1 MRQTKTNNRNAY
13 KGNKSIHHS
22 TKSQKSVYAT
32 KIALLCIMS
41 ILIPLY
47 TLPLLIAITRWF
59 SQPLGPFLALSI
71 SEALFVF
78 MSTIFE
84 AECVAM
90 LIIALRREKPEKSFR
105 VIFYISLVLVL
116 VLLSIFLAVGWTA
129 QTNR

>member
-1 MRQTKTNNRNAY
+1 MNRTKKQKTSKNAS
-13 KGNKSIHHS
+13 KKESVDP
-22 TKSQKSVYAT
+22 TKYSYRIKTIILAI
-32 KIALLCIMS
+32 IAAY
-41 ILIPLY
+41 IPVRI
-47 TLPLLIAITRWF
+47 LPLLISVFNWF

-105 VIFYISLVLVL
+105 VIFYISLILVL